1 MKQQSLPRRTA
12 VLFAM
17 TLLVAGIAPAQK
29 TAPKTAEPAKG
40 ADRIVRE
47 VRHELVMLPY
57 YGVFDD
63 LEYKVEGN
71 TVTLMGEVRSL
82 GLKNAAE
89 KAVKDIEGVERV
101 ENKIEMLPP
110 NTADDQIR
118 LVLYNKIYGQPSLQ
132 RYALQAV
139 PSIHIIVRNGAVT
152 LTGVV
157 LNDLDKQVA
166 YTQAN
171 STPGIFRVT
180 NNLRTEQPAGG
191 VK

>member
-1 MKQQSLPRRTA
+1 MNHALLRRMA
-12 VLFAM
+12 PLA
-17 TLLVAGIAPAQK
+17 TLLFLTVIAPGADK
-29 TAPKTAEPAKG
+29 TTAKG
-40 ADRIVRE
+40 PDRIIRE
-47 VRHELVMLPY
+47 VRHELVTLPY

-63 LEYKVEGN
+63 LNYKVDGN
-71 TVTLMGEVRSL
+71 TVTLMGQVRSL

-101 ENKIEMLPP
+101 DNKIEMLPP

-118 LVLYNKIYGQPSLQ
+118 LALYNKIYGQPSLQ

-139 PSIHIIVRNGAVT
+139 PSIHIIVNNGAVT

-171 STPGIFRVT
+171 STPGIFKVT
-180 NNLRTEQPAGG
+180 NNLRTEKPAE
-191 VK
+191 K